1 MKGIKNNNDI
11 IGWIG
16 RSYFNQSGAGSKSRR
31 FQDGGKTTASPE
43 PLSYGVSLRFIRNL
57 ENPHGKGLRNGR
69 YFPYS
74 DGSRAF
80 GLGTDIRTNTT
91 GKKLAR
97 RAYKEG
103 IPMQEAHDIAV
114 NELRNQDRVIMKN
127 LVDEGYTTRPDTIS
141 HGVRLLGAQARY
153 QRGNIKPVFH
163 EWAQAVIDGDADRQ
177 KEIIGR
183 YAKGDDRR
191 NKIATFDP
199 YYYQGGWH
207 SERERKGYAP
217 KKQDGGTFPTT
228 NMGDSGFDMT
238 SRLTKKPYISSDGI
252 TPDNP
257 LFWVAVERLR
267 SMFSPKQRR
276 GQGGGGGAG
285 SRFNPDTQYVDTIV
299 KDTVYLPMQRTFN
312 DAFGEARRR
321 GLNEFVFQGK
331 RYNTTVGD
339 NPGNNL
345 AGELRI
351 EEYVIPVE
359 RKKKTRFRK
368 DNK

>member
-1 MKGIKNNNDI
+1 MKGIRSNNDI

-16 RSYFNQSGAGSKSRR
+16 RSYFNQSVVGSKSRR
-31 FQDGGKTTASPE
+31 FQDGGKAVASPK
-43 PLSYGVSLRFIRNL
+43 PLSYSVSLRFIRNL
-57 ENPHGKGLRNGR
+57 ENPHGKGLKNGR

-127 LVDEGYTTRPDTIS
+127 LIDEGYTTRPDTIS

-153 QRGNIKPVFH
+153 QRGNIKPIFH
-163 EWAQAVIDGDADRQ
+163 EWAQAVVDGDADRQ

-183 YAKGDDRR
+183 YAKGDDRK

-207 SERERKGYAP
+207 SERERKGLVSR
-217 KKQDGGTFPTT
+217 KQDGGLMELFKRADETMLNDPIF
-228 NMGDSGFDMT
+228 GQLARESK
-238 SRLTKKPYISSDGI
+238 SRMDKGNYGNGK
-252 TPDNP
+252 
-257 LFWVAVERLR
+257 
-267 SMFSPKQRR
+267 
-276 GQGGGGGAG
+276 GGGGDAV

-299 KDTVYLPMQRTFN
+299 SDTVYLPMQRTFN
-312 DAFGEARRR
+312 DAFSEARRR
-321 GLNEFVFQGK
+321 GLSEFMFQGK
-331 RYNTTVGD
+331 RYNTTIGD
-339 NPGNNL
+339 NPNNNL
-345 AGELRI
+345 AGSLRI
-351 EEYVIPVE
+351 EEYAIPIE
-359 RKKKTRFRK
+359 RKKKTRFK
-368 DNK
+368 KGK